1 MSDFKWRWGL
11 ELYLKKLELYGFK
24 SFANKTILTFEP
36 GVTAVVGPNGCG
48 KSNISDSIKWVLG
61 EQSAKELRGS
71 KMEDIIFSGTDNT
84 QPVNLAE
91 VSLTFSNKDRIF
103 PIDYDEVI
111 ITRRVYRSGESE
123 YLLNKT
129 QVRLKDISMLLAGTG
144 IGVSSYSIAEQ
155 GKMDRVLH
163 SRPEDRRE
171 IFEEASG
178 ITKYKA
184 RRKEALNKLE
194 NTESNLIRIADIVT
208 EIKRQINSIERQA
221 QKAERFRTEF
231 EKMKDIDIKLAVR
244 EYSSIKEKESDK
256 KSSIISLKQKEGQ
269 FSLELSLQQ
278 DELRLHRD
286 KINSLDEN
294 ISGKKQALSGMLAN
308 IDKNENSVKVNTERI
323 EELNQRCES
332 LSRELEEISK
342 RSSGISQK
350 IAALESEFSMIHT
363 ERETK
368 LSLIKQTERNL
379 NGITDIIKKCE
390 SMITEAKISIMENAS
405 SQSKLRNELS
415 KISAALS
422 TASSRHRR
430 LGIEE
435 DKIVKDVDGVSLN
448 MQSVENSYAEQ
459 RKVLENVLQLL
470 HCLKNAS
477 TQLTINFKEKT
488 DLIDKLKQRLA
499 SSGSKLDVLKDLKQ
513 KREGLSDGV
522 KAYMEFI
529 DKDPSQKE
537 FFVGIVADVIQAK
550 ESLIKPLE
558 AALGEMSQ
566 AIIVEN
572 IFARQKALEFLKT
585 SKSGRAHFI
594 VLNDTELVEGE
605 VLTNPSEPIQDHIA
619 VKLSE
624 MIEVKQGCK
633 KVIDRL
639 LKDTYLVEK
648 PELCQG
654 LKSHLITLV
663 TREGDMKRGIVLSGG
678 YNSCDEYTSIIGR
691 DAKIKELSIDVD
703 RLRAQ
708 IAEYEQE
715 YSRMA
720 FRLEQIKKDV
730 SGQED
735 IAKRE
740 EIKLNSIDAQRVK
753 ISEQRQRLQEELK
766 LIKLELEETVE
777 EENSL
782 KSREESLSAQC
793 TDLEDKQ
800 NETEVSI
807 SSSQQ
812 AIVEKTSEKE
822 SAITLLAE
830 LRTQMSLVSEKYE
843 SQNATLNMLKGAI
856 ENEKISTSERS
867 VQLEQSHSKSGA
879 LKIDI
884 ENLAKTNEGLR
895 VNLDEVDQGLLNLQE
910 ERSRVYI
917 FVEQSENKTRD
928 MQKDLDELRSSISN
942 CHLNASELSY
952 TLNSIKER
960 VESTYRINIENEG
973 VIFNG
978 AEDFDLMADELPALR
993 EKIEKMGH
1001 VNMVAIEEH
1010 KELKERYEFLSA
1022 QQQDLINA
1030 KESLHKA
1037 INKINRTTRKM
1048 FIETFEAIKVAFKEY
1063 FKLLFGGGTAELFLM
1078 DQADILESGIE
1089 IIVRP
1094 PGKKLQ
1100 SISLLSGGEKAL
1112 TSVALLFALFKVK
1125 PTPFCVL
1132 DEIDAPLDEANIDRF
1147 SGVLEE
1153 FIHSTQFIVITH
1165 NKKTISAS
1173 DVMYGITMEKSGIS
1187 KIVSVKLADDAQIE
1201 QRRKQAE
1208 TEGVK
1213 RLKEVKEEPA
1223 EETNVAEPITENNL

>member
-1 MSDFKWRWGL
+1 M
-11 ELYLKKLELYGFK
+11 YLKKLELYGFK

-48 KSNISDSIKWVLG
+48 KSNVSDSIKWVLG

-71 KMEDIIFSGTDNT
+71 KMEDVIFNGSDST

-123 YLLNKT
+123 YLINKT
-129 QVRLKDISMLLAGTG
+129 QVRLRDINTLLAGTG
-144 IGVSSYSIAEQ
+144 MGVSSYSIAEQ

-194 NTESNLIRIADIVT
+194 NTESNLVRIADIVN

-221 QKAERFRTEF
+221 HKAERFRAEF
-231 EKMKDIDIKLAVR
+231 EKMKELDIKLAVR
-244 EYSSIKEKESDK
+244 EYSGVKEKESDK

-269 FSLELSLQQ
+269 LSLELSLQQ

-294 ISGKKQALSGMLAN
+294 ISGKRQALSGVRVN

-323 EELNQRCES
+323 EELKQRCES

-350 IAALESEFSMIHT
+350 IAALESEFGMIHT

-368 LSLIKQTERNL
+368 LSLIKQTEGNL
-379 NGITDIIKKCE
+379 SSITDTIKKCE
-390 SMITEAKISIMENAS
+390 STIAEAKVNIMENAS

-415 KISAALS
+415 KISAALGA
-422 TASSRHRR
+422 ASSRHRR
-430 LGIEE
+430 LSIEE
-435 DKIVKDVDGVSLN
+435 DKIGKDVDGVSLN
-448 MQSVENSYAEQ
+448 MQSVESSYAEQ
-459 RKVLENVLQLL
+459 RKALENVLQLL

-529 DKDPSQKE
+529 EKDLSQKE
-537 FFVGIVADVIQAK
+537 LFVGIVADVIQAK

-566 AIIVEN
+566 AVIVEN

-594 VLNDTELVEGE
+594 ILNDTGLAE
-605 VLTNPSEPIQDHIA
+605 DA
-619 VKLSE
+619 VSDNLPESAKASAIGKLSE

-633 KVIDRL
+633 KVIDFL
-639 LKDTYLVEK
+639 LKDTYLVEN
-648 PELCQG
+648 PDLGQDI
-654 LKSHLITLV
+654 KSHSVTLV
-663 TREGDMKRGIVLSGG
+663 TRDGDMRRGVVLSGG

-691 DAKIKELSIDVD
+691 DAKIKELSGDVD

-715 YSRMA
+715 HSRMA

-735 IAKRE
+735 MSKRE
-740 EIKLNSIDAQRVK
+740 EIKLNSIDTQRVK
-753 ISEQRQRLQEELK
+753 ISEHRERLQEELK

-777 EENSL
+777 EETSL
-782 KSREESLSAQC
+782 KSREESLSAQYSG
-793 TDLEDKQ
+793 LEVKQ
-800 NETEVSI
+800 NETDRSI
-807 SSSQQ
+807 SGSQQ
-812 AIVEKTSEKE
+812 TIAEKTSEKE
-822 SAITLLAE
+822 SVITLLAE
-830 LRTQMSLVSEKYE
+830 LRTEMSLVSEKYE
-843 SQNATLNMLKGAI
+843 SQNATLNMLKSAI
-856 ENEKISTSERS
+856 ENEKISASERS
-867 VQLEQSHSKSGA
+867 IQLEQSQSKSNA

-884 ENLAKTNEGLR
+884 ENLTNLNEDLSAGL
-895 VNLDEVDQGLLNLQE
+895 NEVDQELLNLQE
-910 ERSRVYI
+910 ERGRVYI
-917 FVEQSENKTRD
+917 FVEQSENKTHD
-928 MQKDLDELRSSISN
+928 MQKDLDEMRSSISN

-952 TLNSIKER
+952 TSNSIKER
-960 VESTYRINIENEG
+960 IESAYKIDIENEG

-978 AEDFDLMADELPALR
+978 AEDFDLMVDELSALR
-993 EKIEKMGH
+993 EKIEKMGP
-1001 VNMVAIEEH
+1001 VNMVAIDEH
-1010 KELKERYEFLSA
+1010 KELKERYEFLST

-1112 TSVALLFALFKVK
+1112 TSVALLFALFKVR

-1147 SGVLEE
+1147 SKMLEE

-1208 TEGVK
+1208 IEGVK
-1213 RLKEVKEEPA
+1213 RLKEVRQEPA
-1223 EETNVAEPITENNL
+1223 EEVSVAELVTENNL

>member
-1 MSDFKWRWGL
+1 M
-11 ELYLKKLELYGFK
+11 YLKKLELYGFK

-71 KMEDIIFSGTDNT
+71 KMEDVIFNGTDNT

-194 NTESNLIRIADIVT
+194 NTESNLIRIADIVN

-256 KSSIISLKQKEGQ
+256 KSSIISLRQKEGQ

-323 EELNQRCES
+323 EELKQRCES

-368 LSLIKQTERNL
+368 LSLIKQTEQNL
-379 NGITDIIKKCE
+379 NCITDIIKKCE
-390 SMITEAKISIMENAS
+390 STIAEAKVSIMENAS

-448 MQSVENSYAEQ
+448 MQSVENSYVEQ
-459 RKVLENVLQLL
+459 RKVFENVLQLL

-558 AALGEMSQ
+558 AVLGEMSQ
-566 AIIVEN
+566 AVIVEN

-605 VLTNPSEPIQDHIA
+605 VLASSFEPIQDHTD

-624 MIEVKQGCK
+624 IIEVKQGCK

-654 LKSHLITLV
+654 LKSHLVTLV
-663 TREGDMKRGIVLSGG
+663 TRDGDMKRDIVLSGG

-691 DAKIKELSIDVD
+691 DAKIKELSVDVD

-715 YSRMA
+715 HSRMA

-782 KSREESLSAQC
+782 KSREESLSAQYR
-793 TDLEDKQ
+793 DLEDKQ
-800 NETEVSI
+800 NETERSI
-807 SSSQQ
+807 SSSQR
-812 AIVEKTSEKE
+812 AIVEKISEKE

-856 ENEKISTSERS
+856 ENEKISVSERS
-867 VQLEQSHSKSGA
+867 VQLEQSQSKSDA

-884 ENLAKTNEGLR
+884 ENLTKINEGLR
-895 VNLDEVDQGLLNLQE
+895 VNLDEVNQGLLNLQE

-952 TLNSIKER
+952 TSNSIKER
-960 VESTYRINIENEG
+960 IESTYRINIENEG

-993 EKIEKMGH
+993 EKIEKMGP

-1112 TSVALLFALFKVK
+1112 TSVALLFALFKVR

-1153 FIHSTQFIVITH
+1153 FVHSTQFIVITH
-1165 NKKTISAS
+1165 NKKTISTS

-1208 TEGVK
+1208 AEGIK

-1223 EETNVAEPITENNL
+1223 EETNVAEPVTENNL

>member
-1 MSDFKWRWGL
+1 M
-11 ELYLKKLELYGFK
+11 YLKKLELYGFK

-48 KSNISDSIKWVLG
+48 KSNVSDSIKWVLG

-71 KMEDIIFSGTDNT
+71 KMEDVIFNGSDST

-123 YLLNKT
+123 YLINKT
-129 QVRLKDISMLLAGTG
+129 QVRLRDINTLLAGTG
-144 IGVSSYSIAEQ
+144 MGVSSYSIAEQ

-194 NTESNLIRIADIVT
+194 NTESNLVRIADIVN

-221 QKAERFRTEF
+221 HKAERFRAEF
-231 EKMKDIDIKLAVR
+231 EKMKELDIKLAVR
-244 EYSSIKEKESDK
+244 EYSGVKEKESDK

-269 FSLELSLQQ
+269 LSLELSLQQ

-294 ISGKKQALSGMLAN
+294 ISGKRQALSGVRVN

-323 EELNQRCES
+323 EELKQRCES

-350 IAALESEFSMIHT
+350 IAALESEFGMIHT

-368 LSLIKQTERNL
+368 LSLIKQTEGNL
-379 NGITDIIKKCE
+379 SSITDIIKKCE
-390 SMITEAKISIMENAS
+390 STIAEAKVSIMENAS

-415 KISAALS
+415 KISAALGA
-422 TASSRHRR
+422 ASSRHRR
-430 LGIEE
+430 LSIEE
-435 DKIVKDVDGVSLN
+435 DKIGKDVDGVSLN
-448 MQSVENSYAEQ
+448 MQSVESSYAEQ
-459 RKVLENVLQLL
+459 RKALENVLQLL

-529 DKDPSQKE
+529 EKDPSQKE
-537 FFVGIVADVIQAK
+537 LFVGIVADVIQAK

-566 AIIVEN
+566 AVIVEN

-594 VLNDTELVEGE
+594 ILNDTGLAE
-605 VLTNPSEPIQDHIA
+605 DA
-619 VKLSE
+619 VSDNLPESAKASAIGKLSE

-633 KVIDRL
+633 KVIDFL
-639 LKDTYLVEK
+639 LKDTYLVEN
-648 PELCQG
+648 PDLGQDI
-654 LKSHLITLV
+654 KSHSVTLV
-663 TREGDMKRGIVLSGG
+663 TRDGDMRRGVVLSGG

-691 DAKIKELSIDVD
+691 DAKIKELSGDVD

-715 YSRMA
+715 HSRMA

-735 IAKRE
+735 MSKRE
-740 EIKLNSIDAQRVK
+740 EIKLNSIDTQRVK
-753 ISEQRQRLQEELK
+753 ISEHRERLQEELK

-777 EENSL
+777 EETSL
-782 KSREESLSAQC
+782 KSREESLSAQYSG
-793 TDLEDKQ
+793 LEVKQ
-800 NETEVSI
+800 NETDRSI
-807 SSSQQ
+807 SGSQQ
-812 AIVEKTSEKE
+812 TIAEKTSEKE
-822 SAITLLAE
+822 SVITLLAE
-830 LRTQMSLVSEKYE
+830 LRTEMSLVSEKYE
-843 SQNATLNMLKGAI
+843 SQNATLNMLKSAI
-856 ENEKISTSERS
+856 ENEKISASERS
-867 VQLEQSHSKSGA
+867 IQLEQSQSKSNA

-884 ENLAKTNEGLR
+884 ENLTNLNEDLSAGL
-895 VNLDEVDQGLLNLQE
+895 NEVDQELLNLQE
-910 ERSRVYI
+910 ERGRVYI
-917 FVEQSENKTRD
+917 FVEQSENKTHD
-928 MQKDLDELRSSISN
+928 MQKDLDEMRSSISN

-952 TLNSIKER
+952 TSNSIKER
-960 VESTYRINIENEG
+960 IESAYKIDIENEG

-978 AEDFDLMADELPALR
+978 AEDFDLMVDELSALR
-993 EKIEKMGH
+993 EKIEKMGP
-1001 VNMVAIEEH
+1001 VNMVAIDEH
-1010 KELKERYEFLSA
+1010 KELKERYEFLST

-1112 TSVALLFALFKVK
+1112 TSVALLFALFKVR

-1147 SGVLEE
+1147 SKMLEE

-1165 NKKTISAS
+1165 NKKTISVS

-1201 QRRKQAE
+1201 QRREQAQI
-1208 TEGVK
+1208 EGVK
-1213 RLKEVKEEPA
+1213 RLKEIRQEPVEEVS
-1223 EETNVAEPITENNL
+1223 VAEPVTENNF